1 MNYQWCEGCAN
12 YLGALGCA
20 LGNEEIFEG
29 DDYAMQHCPDR
40 QELEKTDDEADEE
53 A

>member
-1 MNYQWCEGCAN
+1 MNYKWCHGCIN

-20 LGNEEIFEG
+20 LGNEEFFEG
-29 DDYAMQHCPDR
+29 DDYAARHCSDR
-40 QELEKTDDEADEE
+40 QESDGVEPPEEE